1 MSTTDF
7 RSKAT
12 QAVAASDS
20 MTERLLAQLES
31 RVRQAP
37 RESILIAFLVGSLL
51 QNHTIRTVVVS
62 VLRLAL
68 WIAAPIMLALAGW
81 KLFQSVDRSQNGNRE
96 MLAHQSQ
103 HPHVG

>member
-1 MSTTDF
+1 MSTSDF
-7 RSKAT
+7 RSKAN
-12 QAVAASDS
+12 QAVAAGDS
-20 MTERLLAQLES
+20 MTERLLAQLET

-51 QNHTIRTVVVS
+51 QNHAIRTVVVS

-81 KLFQSVDRSQNGNRE
+81 KLFQSVDRSQDSNRE
-96 MLAHQSQ
+96 MLAQQSQ
-103 HPHVG
+103 HPHAN